1 MDPSTP
7 EGKTIMETVNSMWE
21 QYDVDKSGV
30 LDKSEAKKFMEATLD
45 KSVTDEEFNELF
57 ANLDTDNSG
66 VVKKDEM
73 CAYIAQ
79 LLVL

>member
-1 MDPSTP
+1 MDPNTP
-7 EGKTIMETVNSMWE
+7 EGKSIMETVNSMWE

-30 LDKSEAKKFMEATLD
+30 LDKPEAYKFMESTLG
-45 KSVTDEEFNELF
+45 KGPTDEEFNELF

-79 LLVL
+79 LLGL